1 MPIDLNLISAIAAL
15 DVPAPPATDDPQE
28 QRKGAFAYEQAVYSQ
43 LGAVGPELPTREHI
57 VPVEGHPDV
66 LVRLYYP
73 REPAA
78 DLNLPV
84 CLHFFGGGWRQGG
97 IHHPSVATHC
107 AVRAAKANIVVAAIS
122 YALAP
127 EHPYPAAL
135 EQGYAALEWLVRE
148 AGSLGVDPTRIA
160 LSGQSAGGNLVAAL
174 THVNRDRARHPL
186 AMQIL
191 EVPGLDL
198 TLAHTDR
205 DAIELPDEQWAVL
218 EHMIADYVPRA
229 EDRLSPYASP
239 LLAEDF
245 RDLPPAYI
253 VTAECDPFR
262 GDGEAYAAALAGA
275 GIPVAALRLVGLT
288 HEGGLYERASLTART
303 GQAAIATAL
312 RTLHD

>member
-1 MPIDLNLISAIAAL
+1 MPIDAHLIRALAAL
-15 DVPAPPATDDPQE
+15 GVPGPPATDDIE
-28 QRKGAFAYEQAVYSQ
+28 ELRKAALDYEQAVYPH
-43 LGAVGPELPTREHI
+43 LGASGPELPVREHI

-107 AVRAAKANIVVAAIS
+107 AVRAAEANIVVAAIS

-135 EQGYAALEWLVRE
+135 EQGYAVLEWLVRE
-148 AGSLGVDPTRIA
+148 AGALGVDPSRMA

-186 AMQIL
+186 RLQIL

-198 TLAHTDR
+198 TLSHTDR
-205 DAIELPDEQWAVL
+205 DAIELTQEQWAVL
-218 EHMIADYVPRA
+218 ERMIDDYVPRV
-229 EDRLSPYASP
+229 EDRRTAYVSP
-239 LLAEDF
+239 LLAEDLS
-245 RDLPPAYI
+245 DLPPAYI
-253 VTAECDPFR
+253 LTAECDPFR
-262 GDGEAYAAALAGA
+262 GDGEAYAAALAAA
-275 GIPVAALRLVGLT
+275 GVPVAALRLVGLP
-288 HEGGLYERASLTART
+288 HEGGLYERVSLTART
-303 GQAAIATAL
+303 AQAAVAAVL